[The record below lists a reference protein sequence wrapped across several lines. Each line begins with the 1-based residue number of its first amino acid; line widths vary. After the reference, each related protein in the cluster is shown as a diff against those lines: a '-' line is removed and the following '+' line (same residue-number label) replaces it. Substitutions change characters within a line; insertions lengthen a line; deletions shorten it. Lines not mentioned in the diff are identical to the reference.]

1 MPRTDS
7 AEQKILTAAR
17 KVFQSRGMHG
27 ARMQDIAD
35 RAGIN
40 KALLHYYFR
49 SKDQLFEAVFKEAF
63 QQLFSKFQVLAAPN
77 LSFEEKIEQFVQ
89 GYIDVLLEH
98 PFLPGFVIHEIN
110 QDPDKFERLFIP
122 EGAISKNRKILKL
135 IGDELKL
142 ISGKPVDPRQFMVNT
157 ISLCIFPFA
166 AKPMICKMFGIKDPE
181 FKKFISARK
190 ALIPSIIIQSVRL
203 Q

>member
-1 MPRTDS
+1 MLRSES

-49 SKDQLFEAVFKEAF
+49 SKDLLFEAVFKEAF

-77 LSFEEKIEQFVQ
+77 LSFEEKIKQFVH
-89 GYIDVLLEH
+89 GYMDVLLEH

-110 QDPDKFERLFIP
+110 QDPAKFERLFIP

-135 IGDELKL
+135 IGEELKK
-142 ISGKPVDPRQFMVNT
+142 ISRKPIDPRQFMVNT

-166 AKPMICKMFGIKDPE
+166 AKPMLCKMMGIKDHD
-181 FKKFISARK
+181 FKKFISERK
-190 ALIPSIIIQSVRL
+190 ALIPSILIQSVKL